1 MKRNLIILL
10 AFLTSSIAVCAQSNL
25 HRYNI
30 DPDSTGNGIKK
41 IYNGHLATVDVSK
54 KSNYKLLIAI
64 PGTGGTAYAFKHL
77 SDVAAGMGY
86 HAISIDYPNK
96 RNTATLG
103 GSADKL
109 VFNKFR
115 QELAFG
121 TPVSDSINIDTAN
134 SIINRITMLMIYL
147 AKTRPS
153 EGWEQF
159 LKDGSL
165 IWDKVVVAGH
175 SQGAGH
181 AAYIGTQF
189 KVHRVIMFSGPQD
202 FLAVYD
208 TPAPWLSGQSATA
221 AKNYYSLLHTND
233 PYNTDRQTRNDLTL
247 MHTDST
253 VITRFTLKPTF
264 KSKTRIFISDAP
276 ISAADL
282 FDDPAKAAATVKL
295 SAPSAHHS
303 STIRP
308 LYADVWRYLLD

>member
-1 MKRNLIILL
+1 MKKNLALLL
-10 AFLTSSIAVCAQSNL
+10 AFSISTIAVYAQSNL

-41 IYNGHLATVDVSK
+41 IYNGHLATVDDSK
-54 KSNYKLLIAI
+54 KSNHKLLIAI

-77 SDVAAGMGY
+77 GDVAAAMGY

-103 GSADKL
+103 GSPDKL

-134 SIINRITMLMIYL
+134 SIVNRITKLVVYM

-159 LKDGSL
+159 LKNGN
-165 IWDKVVVAGH
+165 IVWDKVVVAGH
-175 SQGAGH
+175 SQGSGH
-181 AAYIGTQF
+181 AAYLGTKF

-202 FLAVYD
+202 FLTAYD

-253 VITRFTLKPTF
+253 VITRFTLKPEF
-264 KSKTRIFISDAP
+264 NSKTRIFISDAP
-276 ISAADL
+276 ISATDL
-282 FDDPAKAAATVKL
+282 FDDPAKATAKL
-295 SAPSAHHS
+295 SAPAAHHS

-308 LYADVWRYLLD
+308 LYADVWRYLLE